1 MRTTALLAVTT
12 LVAFGLPLESR
23 AEIYKWIDAEGRVH
37 YSERKEGTSKP
48 QMVELKDATRASTNS
63 PNTGSSEYWQ
73 EQERRFRQRQIEK
86 SAGGAA
92 EKAAGATTTT
102 ASTHAR
108 NRSPTAARMA
118 PTPRAAISRGTFSTA
133 RWFTVTASRWTS
145 TTPRPPNATSRR
157 FATNRSV
164 SSQRTDH
171 ADRDLSR
178 G

>member
-86 SAGGAA
+86 SA

-102 ASTHAR
+102 AST
-108 NRSPTAARMA
+108 
-118 PTPRAAISRGTFSTA
+118 PRPKSLSNGREDGSD
-133 RWFTVTASRWTS
+133 ASR
-145 TTPRPPNATSRR
+145 
-157 FATNRSV
+157 
-164 SSQRTDH
+164 
-171 ADRDLSR
+171 
-178 G
+178 

>member
-102 ASTHAR
+102 A
-108 NRSPTAARMA
+108 
-118 PTPRAAISRGTFSTA
+118 PRPKSLSNGREDGSD
-133 RWFTVTASRWTS
+133 ASRC
-145 TTPRPPNATSRR
+145 NLA
-157 FATNRSV
+157 
-164 SSQRTDH
+164 
-171 ADRDLSR
+171 RDILNGALVHGDGKPMAKYDTETAER
-178 G
+178 DVKTFCH